1 MTNSVRVDIVVNQS
15 DIRSTADF
23 TILWDDYSTRRDVIS
38 VPEYVEA
45 HADRLRLHFA
55 EFIDQVAQT
64 PIHGRSVSELLL
76 IRNDFSYWWMTLFAS
91 TRWDPTSNI
100 THAVKLFAFAEI
112 CEQLAATTVSVR
124 LSNQS
129 VSAAIHTYCM
139 SKKISIVE
147 APVSRKQS
155 NSRLLQ
161 LRSIAAVGKFAITHR
176 RVKMLNGNSRTKTL
190 IVDHL
195 VRFNASAI
203 EDGRYDSQY
212 WNALDNVLPTHTSG
226 IGWVH
231 HYVPGPRS
239 ISTTEQLLTTLNAK
253 SVSKHA
259 QFESRFTASCVFPIL
274 RELRQLRR
282 VARASR
288 KHSSLFIDMPTGVD
302 FTALFAEQWNES
314 LCGSTAARHLIILRQ
329 QEALLKSLPTQ
340 KTGLFLCENQ
350 PWEAAF
356 TYAWHKC
363 GHGKLVAVV
372 HAPIR
377 FWDFRYFTLGRAL
390 HESPQTATSKP
401 TPSVIAV
408 NSEISRVFME
418 VAQAPAN
425 RICEVES
432 LMFNHLIA
440 TTPAE
445 NSMKNVLLIVGDF
458 FPHLNDRLINLVQ
471 NTEHI
476 RTTNLEIVFKPH
488 PMNSNMPDFSGLPS
502 VRISTTDLGE
512 LLPRTH
518 TAISCNSSTVAL
530 ECFVFGVKTISYLD
544 PEALNSSPLREV
556 SGAVFV
562 TSSEQLDVA
571 LTDTHSGDQQRR
583 SLLILDPAT
592 PRWKKLLA

>member
-23 TILWDDYSTRRDVIS
+23 TILWDDYSTRQDVIS

-76 IRNDFSYWWMTLFAS
+76 IRDDFSYWWMTLFAS

-155 NSRLLQ
+155 NIRLLQ

-176 RVKMLNGNSRTKTL
+176 RVKMLNGNSGTKTL

-239 ISTTEQLLTTLNAK
+239 ISTTEQLLTTLNTK

-259 QFESRFTASCVFPIL
+259 QFESRLTASCVFPIL

-288 KHSSLFIDMPTGVD
+288 KRSSLFIDIPSGVD

-356 TYAWHKC
+356 TYAWHKH
-363 GHGKLVAVV
+363 GHDKLVAVV

-401 TPSVIAV
+401 TPSVVAV
-408 NSEISRVFME
+408 NSEISRSFME
-418 VAQAPAN
+418 IAQAPAD
-425 RICEVES
+425 RILEVES

-440 TTPAE
+440 TATEGAHRDI
-445 NSMKNVLLIVGDF
+445 LLIVGDF
-458 FPHLNDRLINLVQ
+458 FPHLNERLINLVR
-471 NTEHI
+471 NTEQI

-488 PMNSNMPDFSGLPS
+488 PMNTNMPDFSELPS
-502 VRISTTDLGE
+502 VRISITDLSD

-518 TAISCNSSTVAL
+518 TAISCNSSTAAL
-530 ECFVFGVKTISYLD
+530 ECFLYGVKTISYVD
-544 PEALNSSPLREV
+544 PEALNSSPLRGV
-556 SGAVFV
+556 LGAVFV
-562 TSSEQLDVA
+562 TSSEQLNAA
-571 LTDTHSGDQQRR
+571 LTDTHSENQQNH

>member
-15 DIRSTADF
+15 DIRLGADF
-23 TILWDDYSTRRDVIS
+23 TILWDDYSTRKDVIS
-38 VPEYVEA
+38 LPEYVEA

-64 PIHGRSVSELLL
+64 PLSGGSVSDLLL
-76 IRNDFSYWWMTLFAS
+76 IREDFSYWWMTLFAS

-100 THAVKLFAFAEI
+100 THAVKLLAFAEI
-112 CEQLAATTVSVR
+112 CSQISATKVSIR
-124 LSNQS
+124 LSNNQ
-129 VSAAIHTYCM
+129 VSAAIHAYCK
-139 SKKISIVE
+139 SKNI
-147 APVSRKQS
+147 ATTDALNLRNQS
-155 NSRLLQ
+155 GPSLL
-161 LRSIAAVGKFAITHR
+161 RFRAVAAIAKFAITHR
-176 RVKMLNGNSRTKTL
+176 QIKGLDNKIQANTL
-190 IVDHL
+190 IVDHF
-195 VRFNASAI
+195 VRFNESAI
-203 EDGRYDSQY
+203 ADGRYDSQY
-212 WNALDNVLPTHTSG
+212 WRALDIVLPTVEHG
-226 IGWVH
+226 IRWMH
-231 HYVPGPRS
+231 HFVPGFRS
-239 ISTTEQLLTTLNAK
+239 LQATEQLLTTLNEK
-253 SVSKHA
+253 SINKHA
-259 QFESRFTASCVFPIL
+259 QFEGRLSAHQVFQIL
-274 RELRQLRR
+274 RELKQLRR
-282 VARASR
+282 VARISN
-288 KHSSLFIDMPTGVD
+288 KQSSFFVDARSGVD
-302 FTALFAEQWNES
+302 FSALFVEQWNES

-356 TYAWHKC
+356 TYAWHKH
-363 GHGKLVAVV
+363 GHDKLVAVV

-401 TPSVIAV
+401 TPSVVAV
-408 NSEISRVFME
+408 NSEISRSFME
-418 VAQAPAN
+418 IAQAPAD

-440 TTPAE
+440 TATEGAQRDI
-445 NSMKNVLLIVGDF
+445 LLIVGDF
-458 FPHLNDRLINLVQ
+458 FPHLNERLINLVR
-471 NTEHI
+471 NTEQI

-488 PMNSNMPDFSGLPS
+488 PMNTNMPDFSELPS

-518 TAISCNSSTVAL
+518 TAISCNSSTAAL
-530 ECFVFGVKTISYLD
+530 ECFIYGVKTISFTD
-544 PEALNSSPLREV
+544 PEALNSSPLRGV
-556 SGAVFV
+556 TGAVFV

-571 LTDTHSGDQQRR
+571 LTDTHSGNQQNQ

>member
-1 MTNSVRVDIVVNQS
+1 MTNSVRVDVVVNQS
-15 DIRSTADF
+15 DTRVGADV
-23 TILWDDYSTRRDVIS
+23 TILWDDYSTQRDVIS
-38 VPEYVEA
+38 LPEYVEL

-55 EFIDQVAQT
+55 EFVDQVAQT
-64 PIHGRSVSELLL
+64 PLSGGTVSDLLL
-76 IRNDFSYWWMTLFAS
+76 IREDFSYWWMTLVAS

-100 THAVKLFAFAEI
+100 THAVKLLAFAEI
-112 CEQLAATTVSVR
+112 CEQLATTTVSVR

-129 VSAAIHTYCM
+129 VAAAIHTYCM

-253 SVSKHA
+253 SESKHA

-274 RELRQLRR
+274 RELRQLWR
-282 VARASR
+282 VARVSR
-288 KHSSLFIDMPTGVD
+288 KHSSLFIDMPSGVD

-458 FPHLNDRLINLVQ
+458 FPHLNDRLINLVG
-471 NTEHI
+471 NTEQI

-488 PMNSNMPDFSGLPS
+488 PMNSSLPDFSGLPS
-502 VRISTTDLGE
+502 VQISTADLGD
-512 LLPRTH
+512 LLPLTH
-518 TAISCNSSTVAL
+518 TAISCNSSTAAL
-530 ECFVFGVKTISYLD
+530 ECFLYGVKTISYVD
-544 PEALNSSPLREV
+544 PEALNSSPLRGV
-556 SGAVFV
+556 LGAVFV
-562 TSSEQLDVA
+562 TSSEQLNAA
-571 LTDTHSGDQQRR
+571 LTDTHSENQQNH

>member
-1 MTNSVRVDIVVNQS
+1 MTNSVRVDVVVNQS

-76 IRNDFSYWWMTLFAS
+76 IRDDFSYWWMTLFAS

-288 KHSSLFIDMPTGVD
+288 KHSSLFIDMPSGVD

-458 FPHLNDRLINLVQ
+458 FPHLNDRLINLVG
-471 NTEHI
+471 NTEQI

-488 PMNSNMPDFSGLPS
+488 PMNSSLPDFSGLPS
-502 VRISTTDLGE
+502 VQISTADLGD
-512 LLPRTH
+512 LLPLTH
-518 TAISCNSSTVAL
+518 TAISCNSSTAAL
-530 ECFVFGVKTISYLD
+530 ECFLYGVKTISYVD
-544 PEALNSSPLREV
+544 PEALNSSPLRGV
-556 SGAVFV
+556 LGAVFV
-562 TSSEQLDVA
+562 TSSEQLNVA
-571 LTDTHSGDQQRR
+571 LTDTQSRNQENH
-583 SLLILDPAT
+583 SLLILDPST
-592 PRWKKLLA
+592 PRWIKLLA

>member
-1 MTNSVRVDIVVNQS
+1 MTNSVRVDVVVNQS
-15 DIRSTADF
+15 ELRVGADF
-23 TILWDDYSTRRDVIS
+23 TILWDDYSTRKDAIS
-38 VPEYVEA
+38 LPEYVEA
-45 HADRLRLHFA
+45 HADRLRLYFA

-64 PIHGRSVSELLL
+64 PLSGGSVSELLL
-76 IRNDFSYWWMTLFAS
+76 IREDFSYWWMTLFAS

-100 THAVKLFAFAEI
+100 THAVKLLAFAEI
-112 CEQLAATTVSVR
+112 CSQISATNISVR
-124 LSNQS
+124 LSNDQ
-129 VSAAIHTYCM
+129 VSAAIHAYCK
-139 SKKISIVE
+139 SKNIATTE
-147 APVSRKQS
+147 APNFRNQS
-155 NSRLLQ
+155 SPRLLKF
-161 LRSIAAVGKFAITHR
+161 RATAAIGKFAVTHR
-176 RVKMLNGNSRTKTL
+176 RIKALESESQARTL
-190 IVDHL
+190 IVDHF
-195 VRFNASAI
+195 VRFNESVI

-212 WNALDNVLPTHTSG
+212 WRALDNVLPTIEHG
-226 IGWVH
+226 ISWMH
-231 HYVPGPRS
+231 HFVPGFRS
-239 ISTTEQLLTTLNAK
+239 LQATEQLLTTLNEK
-253 SVSKHA
+253 SINKHA
-259 QFESRFTASCVFPIL
+259 QFESGLPAHQVFPIL
-274 RELRQLRR
+274 RELKRLRR
-282 VARASR
+282 VARVSNR
-288 KHSSLFIDMPTGVD
+288 QSSFFVDARSGVN
-302 FTALFAEQWNES
+302 FSALFVEQWNES

-329 QEALLKSLPTQ
+329 QEALLKSLPSQ
-340 KTGLFLCENQ
+340 KNGLFLCENQ
-350 PWEAAF
+350 PWETAF
-356 TYAWHKC
+356 AYAWHKY
-363 GHGKLVAVV
+363 GHGKLTAVV

-377 FWDFRYFTLGRAL
+377 FWDFRYFTLARAL
-390 HESPQTATSKP
+390 RDNQEHATRKP
-401 TPSVIAV
+401 TPSVVAV
-408 NSEISRVFME
+408 NSEISRSFME
-418 VAQAPAN
+418 IAQAPAD
-425 RICEVES
+425 RILEVES

-440 TTPAE
+440 TSTAGAQ
-445 NSMKNVLLIVGDF
+445 KDILLIVGDF

>member
-23 TILWDDYSTRRDVIS
+23 TILWDDYSKRRDVIS

-76 IRNDFSYWWMTLFAS
+76 IRDDFSYWWMTLFAS

-161 LRSIAAVGKFAITHR
+161 LRSIAAVGKFAIMHR
-176 RVKMLNGNSRTKTL
+176 RVKMLNGNSGTKTL

-195 VRFNASAI
+195 VRFNASVI

-288 KHSSLFIDMPTGVD
+288 KHSSLFIDIPSGVD

-314 LCGSTAARHLIILRQ
+314 LCGSTAALHLIILRQ

-350 PWEAAF
+350 PWESAF
-356 TYAWHKC
+356 TYAWHKH
-363 GHGKLVAVV
+363 GHDKLVAVV

-377 FWDFRYFTLGRAL
+377 FWDFRYFTLARAL
-390 HESPQTATSKP
+390 RESPHNPTNKP
-401 TPSVIAV
+401 IPSVVAV
-408 NSEISRVFME
+408 NSNISRTFME
-418 VAQAPAN
+418 NAQAPSH
-425 RICEVES
+425 RVFEVES
-432 LMFNHLIA
+432 LMFDYLNA
-440 TTPAE
+440 T
-445 NSMKNVLLIVGDF
+445 NSVQVTQKDVLLVVGDF
-458 FPHLNDRLINLVQ
+458 FPHLNERLIEL
-471 NTEHI
+471 I
-476 RTTNLEIVFKPH
+476 RKTHYIHTTNLEIVFKPH
-488 PMNSNMPDFSGLPS
+488 PMNAKLPDLSGLPHVQIATS
-502 VRISTTDLGE
+502 ELRD

-518 TAISCNSSTVAL
+518 TAVSCNSSTAAL
-530 ECFVFGVKTISYLD
+530 ESFIYGIKTISYVD
-544 PEALNSSPLREV
+544 PEALNSSPLRGV
-556 SGAVFV
+556 SGAMFV

-571 LTDTHSGDQQRR
+571 LTESRTDNQDNQ

-592 PRWKKLLA
+592 PRWKALLA

>member
-1 MTNSVRVDIVVNQS
+1 MTNSVRVDVVVNHS

-23 TILWDDYSTRRDVIS
+23 TILWDDYSTRQDVIS

-76 IRNDFSYWWMTLFAS
+76 IRDDFSYWWMTLFAS

-176 RVKMLNGNSRTKTL
+176 RVKMLNGNSGTKTL

-288 KHSSLFIDMPTGVD
+288 KRSSLFIDIPSGVD

-458 FPHLNDRLINLVQ
+458 FAHLNDRLINLVG
-471 NTEHI
+471 NTEQI

-488 PMNSNMPDFSGLPS
+488 PMNSSLPDFSGLPS
-502 VRISTTDLGE
+502 VQISTADLGD
-512 LLPRTH
+512 LLPLTH
-518 TAISCNSSTVAL
+518 TAISCNSSTAAL
-530 ECFVFGVKTISYLD
+530 ECFLYGVKTISYVD
-544 PEALNSSPLREV
+544 PEALNSSPLRGV
-556 SGAVFV
+556 LGAVFV
-562 TSSEQLDVA
+562 TSSEQLNVA
-571 LTDTHSGDQQRR
+571 LTDTQSRNQENH
-583 SLLILDPAT
+583 SLLILDPST

>member
-23 TILWDDYSTRRDVIS
+23 TILWDDYSTRQDVIS

-76 IRNDFSYWWMTLFAS
+76 IRDDFSYWWMTLFAS

-288 KHSSLFIDMPTGVD
+288 KHSSLFIDMPSGVD

-356 TYAWHKC
+356 TYAWHKH
-363 GHGKLVAVV
+363 GHDKLVAVV

-377 FWDFRYFTLGRAL
+377 FWDFRYFTLARAL
-390 HESPQTATSKP
+390 RESPHNPTNKP
-401 TPSVIAV
+401 IPSVVAV
-408 NSEISRVFME
+408 NSNISRTFME
-418 VAQAPAN
+418 NAQAPSH
-425 RICEVES
+425 RVFEVES
-432 LMFNHLIA
+432 LMFDYLNA
-440 TTPAE
+440 T
-445 NSMKNVLLIVGDF
+445 NSVQVTQKDVLLVVGDF
-458 FPHLNDRLINLVQ
+458 FPHLNERLIEL
-471 NTEHI
+471 I
-476 RTTNLEIVFKPH
+476 RKTHYIHTTNLEIVFKPH
-488 PMNSNMPDFSGLPS
+488 PMNTKLPDLLGLPH
-502 VRISTTDLGE
+502 VRTATSELRD

-518 TAISCNSSTVAL
+518 TAVSCNSSTAAL
-530 ECFVFGVKTISYLD
+530 ECYLSGVKTISYVD
-544 PEALNSSPLREV
+544 PEALNSSPLRGV
-556 SGAVFV
+556 SGAMFV

-571 LTDTHSGDQQRR
+571 LTENRSDNQQSH
-583 SLLILDPAT
+583 SLLILDPST
-592 PRWKKLLA
+592 PRWKALLA

>member
-1 MTNSVRVDIVVNQS
+1 MTNSVRVDVVVNHS

-23 TILWDDYSTRRDVIS
+23 TILWDDYSTRQDVIS

-288 KHSSLFIDMPTGVD
+288 KHSSLFIDMPSGVD

-458 FPHLNDRLINLVQ
+458 FAHLNDRLINLVG
-471 NTEHI
+471 NTEQI

-488 PMNSNMPDFSGLPS
+488 PMNSSLPDFSGLPS
-502 VRISTTDLGE
+502 VQISTADLGD
-512 LLPRTH
+512 LLPLTH
-518 TAISCNSSTVAL
+518 TAISCNSSTAAL
-530 ECFVFGVKTISYLD
+530 ECFLYGVKTISYVD
-544 PEALNSSPLREV
+544 PEALNSSPLRGV
-556 SGAVFV
+556 LGAVFV
-562 TSSEQLDVA
+562 TSSEQLNVA
-571 LTDTHSGDQQRR
+571 LTDTQSRNQENH
-583 SLLILDPAT
+583 SLLILDPST

>member
-1 MTNSVRVDIVVNQS
+1 MTNSVRVDVVVNHS

-23 TILWDDYSTRRDVIS
+23 TILWDDYSTRQDVIS

-76 IRNDFSYWWMTLFAS
+76 IRDDFSYWWMTLFAS

-253 SVSKHA
+253 SESKHA

-274 RELRQLRR
+274 RELRQLWR
-282 VARASR
+282 VARVSR
-288 KHSSLFIDMPTGVD
+288 KHSSLFIDMPSGVD

-458 FPHLNDRLINLVQ
+458 FAHLNDRLINLVG
-471 NTEHI
+471 NTEQI

-488 PMNSNMPDFSGLPS
+488 PMNSSLPDFSGLPS
-502 VRISTTDLGE
+502 VQISTADLGD
-512 LLPRTH
+512 LLPLTH
-518 TAISCNSSTVAL
+518 TAISCNSSTAAL
-530 ECFVFGVKTISYLD
+530 ECFLYGVKTISYVD
-544 PEALNSSPLREV
+544 PEALNSSPLRGV
-556 SGAVFV
+556 LGAVFV
-562 TSSEQLDVA
+562 TSSEQLNVA
-571 LTDTHSGDQQRR
+571 LTDTQSRNQENH
-583 SLLILDPAT
+583 SLLILDPST

>member
-1 MTNSVRVDIVVNQS
+1 MTNSVRVDVVVNHS

-23 TILWDDYSTRRDVIS
+23 TILWDDYSTRQDVIS

-76 IRNDFSYWWMTLFAS
+76 IRDDFSYWWMTLFAS

-288 KHSSLFIDMPTGVD
+288 KHSSLFIDMPSGVD

-458 FPHLNDRLINLVQ
+458 FPHLNDRLINLVG
-471 NTEHI
+471 NTEQI

-488 PMNSNMPDFSGLPS
+488 PMNSSLPDFSGLPS
-502 VRISTTDLGE
+502 VQISTADLGD
-512 LLPRTH
+512 LLPLTH
-518 TAISCNSSTVAL
+518 TAISCNSSTAAL
-530 ECFVFGVKTISYLD
+530 ECFLYGVKTISYVD
-544 PEALNSSPLREV
+544 PEALNSSPLRGV
-556 SGAVFV
+556 LGAVFV
-562 TSSEQLDVA
+562 TSSEQLNVA
-571 LTDTHSGDQQRR
+571 LTDTQSRNQENH
-583 SLLILDPAT
+583 SLLILDPST